1 MPEKTNNFNNE
12 NNNDFDKELNTFL
25 KKLKKESFLIKR
37 ESLRKFSKAF
47 VLKKIIQEW
56 INERKIKKNETIS
69 DLLSICEV
77 EESIPQ
83 KTITL
88 SEWKKLKNQI
98 SIIKNQIHWF
108 QNEINSKNLSIKE
121 LLDQLES
128 IIQEEKD
135 FLSNSPNNL
144 NK

>member
-1 MPEKTNNFNNE
+1 MPEKINFNNE
-12 NNNDFDKELNTFL
+12 NNNNFDKELNAFL
-25 KKLKKESFLIKR
+25 KKLNKEDFLIKR

-56 INERKIKKNETIS
+56 INEDKIKENDNVSI
-69 DLLSICEV
+69 LLKICEV
-77 EESIPQ
+77 EKSMLPSEI
-83 KTITL
+83 KT
-88 SEWKKLKNQI
+88 KKEEKLQRRIKVIRNQI
-98 SIIKNQIHWF
+98 NWF
-108 QNEINSKNLSIKE
+108 KKEINSKNLSIKE

-128 IIQEEKD
+128 IIKEEKD

>member
-1 MPEKTNNFNNE
+1 MPEKINFNNE
-12 NNNDFDKELNTFL
+12 NNNDFDKELNSFL
-25 KKLKKESFLIKR
+25 KKLNEEDFLIKR

-56 INERKIKKNETIS
+56 IDEGKIKENETIS

-77 EESIPQ
+77 EESVPP

-98 SIIKNQIHWF
+98 NIIKNQIHWF
-108 QNEINSKNLSIKE
+108 QNKINSKNLSIKE

-128 IIQEEKD
+128 IIKEEKD

>member
-25 KKLKKESFLIKR
+25 KKLNKEDFLIKR

-77 EESIPQ
+77 EESVPP

-98 SIIKNQIHWF
+98 NIIKNQIH
-108 QNEINSKNLSIKE
+108 
-121 LLDQLES
+121 
-128 IIQEEKD
+128 
-135 FLSNSPNNL
+135 
-144 NK
+144 

>member
-1 MPEKTNNFNNE
+1 MLNNKLNPEP
-12 NNNDFDKELNTFL
+12 NDDKKFE
-25 KKLKKESFLIKR
+25 ELIKR
-37 ESLRKFSKAF
+37 ESLRKLSKAS

-77 EESIPQ
+77 EESIPP

-98 SIIKNQIHWF
+98 NIIKNQIHWF

>member
-1 MPEKTNNFNNE
+1 MPEKINFNNE
-12 NNNDFDKELNTFL
+12 NNNNFDKELNAFF
-25 KKLKKESFLIKR
+25 KKLNKEDFLIQR
-37 ESLRKFSKAF
+37 ESLRKFSKAS

-56 INERKIKKNETIS
+56 INEGKIKENDNVSI
-69 DLLSICEV
+69 LLKICEV
-77 EESIPQ
+77 EESTLPSEI
-83 KTITL
+83 KT
-88 SEWKKLKNQI
+88 KKEEELKRRIEVIRNQMD
-98 SIIKNQIHWF
+98 WF
-108 QNEINSKNLSIKE
+108 KKEINSKNLSIKE